1 MELTG
6 VATVASGTD
15 GSRRIDRDDLRVPVV
30 KIRTLA
36 TKQSPPARFLR
47 LGDVVLDCGAAGHD
61 HGTRGGRWS
70 WLRRAALSGAFGD
83 EREGEQR
90 RRRGSREREAVE
102 GVEASPWRRE
112 GVGEAATA
120 KQEVAGVGARAS
132 STQLLRGEGE
142 EDDWQ
147 LGCTVTGR
155 AEAGP
160 ATGKWP
166 RYGSFSLSLFLII
179 SVFYYSVNLGLY

>member
-1 MELTG
+1 MAG
-6 VATVASGTD
+6 SHG
-15 GSRRIDRDDLRVPVV
+15 GSRRWRRLRSV
-30 KIRTLA
+30 
-36 TKQSPPARFLR
+36 
-47 LGDVVLDCGAAGHD
+47 AG
-61 HGTRGGRWS
+61 GETEERGGGR
-70 WLRRAALSGAFGD
+70 
-83 EREGEQR
+83 
-90 RRRGSREREAVE
+90 SRERGRSER
-102 GVEASPWRRE
+102 GSGTSLWRRE
-112 GVGEAATA
+112 EVGEAATA

>member
-1 MELTG
+1 MVKADLLGT
-6 VATVASGTD
+6 SG
-15 GSRRIDRDDLRVPVV
+15 GSEE
-30 KIRTLA
+30 
-36 TKQSPPARFLR
+36 
-47 LGDVVLDCGAAGHD
+47 
-61 HGTRGGRWS
+61 HGGY
-70 WLRRAALSGAFGD
+70 
-83 EREGEQR
+83 GER
-90 RRRGSREREAVE
+90 RRRRRAPLGRVQGESRGGNGVQGKREAVE